1 MRASNQTAMRKAKA
15 GEVGEVRRLCPEMGK
30 GKQQPR
36 PGRVV
41 KQECLL
47 GSAENAKHLIRAKKG
62 LCLAYLRAHKA
73 QRRREKRREDGIETG
88 CVEDGCDR
96 EIVPG
101 QARCAECLKSEADL
115 REMQRGG
122 ETWS

>member
-1 MRASNQTAMRKAKA
+1 MRASSQTAMRKAKA

-47 GSAENAKHLIRAKKG
+47 GSAENAQNTSSERKKG
-62 LCLAYLRAHKA
+62 
-73 QRRREKRREDGIETG
+73 
-88 CVEDGCDR
+88 
-96 EIVPG
+96 
-101 QARCAECLKSEADL
+101 CASL
-115 REMQRGG
+115 
-122 ETWS
+122 T